1 MPLVSPR
8 SSAVKASGIEMRVF
22 MLTRR
27 LRRGGIW
34 LFGLMAASA
43 LLFSACDLVGTD
55 DEDEQ
60 QQQQASAEQEQAQQQ
75 EAAAAT
81 PAARPAT
88 QPPPEPSGPP
98 PPPVARGGGE
108 GERAYSIVFPSVA
121 QVQVGGGVATGLV
134 ISQGLVLVDGA
145 ALGGATAADVLLSN
159 GDTLADLPVVGRD
172 ALTGIAYLGPVEA
185 SLVRLL
191 PAVRLGDGEG
201 VRPGA
206 SVFAV
211 GYASSDDADA
221 LPSVFSGVMSG
232 SSEWNPGQ
240 RTLLRTDISL
250 PYLTGGM
257 VLIDASGTV
266 IGVAPAAVV
275 GGGVYISTG
284 DLARSLDAGRMAE
297 QPAATSVVTATE
309 HSLTIAQGQ
318 QSVSL
323 FLADLPSE
331 ERALLTVRTETASSL
346 QLIDGA
352 GDVQQEAVLVSG
364 STIVSLASQTAGPY
378 EIVIAPAMAMAM
390 DADDDG
396 ASESMA
402 EPATYEVSSSVVL
415 TSIAEAEGPSALS
428 IDEPL
433 VGYIDVVGD
442 VDTFQLPVRAGA
454 VYEVSVQSFLLD
466 SYLMIEGA
474 GIEAADDD
482 SGGGLFNLDS
492 SLTVAPAEDGT
503 ITLSVSDRTSSA
515 SGAYL
520 LTVAQISGPPAAEDE
535 ESMAEEPQEDAMST
549 AMLPAPSP
557 PPTISLRGIGTEAGL
572 QATLIGLGSES
583 VGDGLLVA
591 DQDGAF
597 EIIVSVLGSDGAL
610 GRLTVTDIDGSVV
623 VEGRVLVACPGA
635 GDCLAQAIF
644 VGNESSGGPW
654 VVALSADE
662 PGISEWQI
670 EVERHE

>member
-1 MPLVSPR
+1 
-8 SSAVKASGIEMRVF
+8 

-27 LRRGGIW
+27 LRHGGIW

-43 LLFSACDLVGTD
+43 LLFGACDLVGTD

-60 QQQQASAEQEQAQQQ
+60 PQQQAAAEQEQAQQ
-75 EAAAAT
+75 EAAA

-88 QPPPEPSGPP
+88 QPPPQPSGPP

-121 QVQVGGGVATGLV
+121 QVQVGDGVATGLV

-145 ALGGATAADVLLSN
+145 ALGGATEADVLLSN
-159 GDTLADLPVVGRD
+159 GDTLVDLPVVGRD
-172 ALTGIAYLGPVEA
+172 ALTGIAYLGPVES

-211 GYASSDDADA
+211 GYASSDGADA
-221 LPSVFSGVMSG
+221 LPLIFSGIMSG
-232 SSEWNPGQ
+232 SSEWDPGQ
-240 RTLLRTDISL
+240 RTLLRTDITL
-250 PYLTGGM
+250 PYLIGGM

-266 IGVAPAAVV
+266 IGVAPAALV

-284 DLARSLDAGRMAE
+284 DLARSLDAGQMVE
-297 QPAATSVVTATE
+297 QTAAASVVTSTE
-309 HSLTIAQGQ
+309 HTLMVGDGQ

-323 FLADLPSE
+323 FLAYLPFD
-331 ERALLTVRTETASSL
+331 ERTLITVRTETASSL

-352 GDVQQEAVLVSG
+352 GDVQQEAILVSG
-364 STIVSLASQTAGPY
+364 STIVSLASETAGPY

-390 DADDDG
+390 EADGDDG

-402 EPATYEVSSSVVL
+402 EPATYEVSSNVEL
-415 TSIAEAEGPSALS
+415 MSIAEAEGLAALS
-428 IDEPL
+428 IGEPF

-442 VDTFQLPVRAGA
+442 VDTFQLPVLAGA

-482 SGGGLFNLDS
+482 SGGGLFNRDS
-492 SLTVAPAEDGT
+492 SLTIEPAEDGM
-503 ITLSVSDRTSSA
+503 ITLSVREYSSGA

-520 LTVAQISGPPAAEDE
+520 LTVKQISGPPAAAAE
-535 ESMAEEPQEDAMST
+535 ESMAGEQQEDAMT
-549 AMLPAPSP
+549 AAMLPAPSP
-557 PPTISLRGIGTEAGL
+557 PPTISLRGIGTESGL

-583 VGDGLLVA
+583 VGDGLLVE

-623 VEGRVLVACPGA
+623 VEGRVLVACPSA
-635 GDCLAQAIF
+635 GECLAQAIF